1 MATARTVFSA
11 RSGPEPQ
18 GSPTVLPSPVQFEA
32 IRCVQDLGPAAAA
45 IPLRRLLR
53 GAREPSAGVGSGGAT
68 VPRERVRKFMQGAH
82 DACVGPPEG
91 VVGVNAVEDA
101 NAKGVGLDVG
111 PCGVKRGPEP
121 LRQGGPGGTVI
132 IGALRT
138 VRTPGAGGEM
148 AIVRAQVGV
157 HDGLMHAPI
166 VQIHLV
172 LGAIHDLAVTG
183 FGDEGLRGD
192 PESGKAG
199 VARTTGAR

>member
-18 GSPTVLPSPVQFEA
+18 GSPTVQLKRFDVC
-32 IRCVQDLGPAAAA
+32 RTWG
-45 IPLRRLLR
+45 PLRQPYRSGVWS
-53 GAREPSAGVGSGGAT
+53 GARVNHPPASDRGEAT
-68 VPRERVRKFMQGAH
+68 VPRERVRKLMQGVH
-82 DACVGPPEG
+82 DACVGLPEG
-91 VVGVNAVEDA
+91 AVGVNAVEDA
-101 NAKGVGLDVG
+101 VAKGVGLDVG

-138 VRTPGAGGEM
+138 VRTPGAGGET

-172 LGAIHDLAVTG
+172 LRGIHDLAVTG
-183 FGDEGLRGD
+183 FADEGPRGD